1 MKQIMSQIE
10 TNNFIEENVLSDKQE
25 KHLKTIITRFP
36 PEPNGY
42 LHIGHAKAM
51 AISFLTAKKFGGYT
65 NLRMDDTNPAK
76 ENMEFVDNI
85 KQDVQWLGFKWKH
98 FKYASSYYK
107 RFYKDAI
114 KLIKA
119 GKAYVCDLSA
129 EQIKETRGTLT
140 QAGTN
145 SPFRERSVEENLDL
159 FKRMKKGE
167 FNDGDKVLR
176 AKIDMTSS
184 NMNMRDPVLYRITR
198 QHHFKTKN
206 SWLIYPMYDYAH
218 PLSDAY
224 EGITHSLCDV
234 SFEDHRPLY
243 DWVVTAAG
251 YVGSKKPRQIEFAK
265 LNVENAIL
273 GKRHIRKLIEL
284 GLVQGFDDPR
294 LLTIKGMRRRGY
306 SAEAIV
312 DFVTRV
318 GVSKADNLVEFA
330 YLEHCVRDDLNK
342 HAIRIMAVIN
352 PIKVI
357 ITNYAQGRK
366 EEIEIENNPN
376 NKKDGSHTCTF
387 EREIYIEREDFMEEA
402 PKNFYRLTLNGYVR
416 LKGAYIIKC
425 EEVIKDEQGEIKE
438 LRCVFVP
445 NSKSG
450 NDNSG
455 IKVKGTIQWV
465 NANNCVTANIHHYTA
480 LINEGQQFN
489 GENLEEIFNR
499 NSMQIINNAKIEPYV
514 LKVAKQKQMQ
524 FIRNGYYILDS
535 NNHTD
540 TLTYINT
547 VNLKDSY
554 KPQV

>member
-1 MKQIMSQIE
+1 MNKIE
-10 TNNFIEENVLSDKQE
+10 TNNFIEEFVLSDKEE

-76 ENMEFVDNI
+76 ENMEFVNSI
-85 KQDVQWLGFKWKH
+85 KKDVEWLGFKWKH
-98 FKYASSYYK
+98 FKFASSYYK

-114 KLIKA
+114 KLIKS

-129 EQIKETRGTLT
+129 EEIRQTRGTLT
-140 QAGTN
+140 QPGTN

-159 FKRMKKGE
+159 FKRMRKGE
-167 FNDGDKVLR
+167 FNDGEKVLR
-176 AKIDMTSS
+176 AKIDIASS

-206 SWLIYPMYDYAH
+206 AWLIYPMYDYAH

-234 SFEDHRPLY
+234 TFEDHRPLY
-243 DWVVTAAG
+243 DWVVTECG
-251 YVGSKKPRQIEFAK
+251 FVGSKKPRQIEFAK
-265 LNVENAIL
+265 LNVENTIL

-318 GVSKADNLVEFA
+318 GVSKADNMVEFA
-330 YLEHCVRDDLNK
+330 YLEHCVREDLNK
-342 HAIRIMAVIN
+342 HATRIMAVIN
-352 PIKVI
+352 PLKVVI
-357 ITNYAQGRK
+357 NNYALGRK

-402 PKNFYRLTLNGYVR
+402 PKSFHRLTLNGFVR

-425 EEVIKDEQGEIKE
+425 DEVIKNNEGEIIE
-438 LRCVFVP
+438 LHCSYVN

-465 NANNCVTANIHHYTA
+465 NANNCVNANIHNYFS
-480 LINEGQQFN
+480 LIKEGQQFN
-489 GENLEEIFNR
+489 GENLEEIFNH
-499 NSMQIINNAKIEPYV
+499 NSFQEIKDAKIEPYV
-514 LKVAKQKQMQ
+514 LKVTKNKPMQ
-524 FIRNGYYILDS
+524 FLRNGYFVLDS
-535 NNHTD
+535 VNQTD
-540 TLTYINT
+540 TPIFINT

-554 KPQV
+554 KPK

>member
-1 MKQIMSQIE
+1 MNKIE
-10 TNNFIEENVLSDKQE
+10 TNNFIEEFVLSDKEE

-76 ENMEFVDNI
+76 ENMEFVNSI
-85 KQDVQWLGFKWKH
+85 KKDVEWLGFKWKH
-98 FKYASSYYK
+98 FKFASSYYK

-114 KLIKA
+114 KLIKS

-129 EQIKETRGTLT
+129 EEIRQTRGTLT
-140 QAGTN
+140 QPGTN
-145 SPFRERSVEENLDL
+145 SPFRERSIEENLDL
-159 FKRMKKGE
+159 FKRMRKGE
-167 FNDGDKVLR
+167 FNDGEKVLR
-176 AKIDMTSS
+176 AKIDIASS

-206 SWLIYPMYDYAH
+206 AWLIYPMYDYAH

-234 SFEDHRPLY
+234 TFEDHRPLY
-243 DWVVTAAG
+243 DWVVTECG
-251 YVGSKKPRQIEFAK
+251 FVGSKKPRQIEFAK
-265 LNVENAIL
+265 LNVENTIL

-318 GVSKADNLVEFA
+318 GVSKADNMVEFA
-330 YLEHCVRDDLNK
+330 YLEHCVREDLNK
-342 HAIRIMAVIN
+342 HATRIMAVIN
-352 PIKVI
+352 PLKVVI
-357 ITNYAQGRK
+357 NNYALGRK

-402 PKNFYRLTLNGYVR
+402 PKSFHRLTLNGFVR

-425 EEVIKDEQGEIKE
+425 DEVIKNNEGEIIE
-438 LRCVFVP
+438 LHCSYVN

-465 NANNCVTANIHHYTA
+465 NANNCVNANIHNYFS
-480 LINEGQQFN
+480 LIKEGQQFN
-489 GENLEEIFNR
+489 GENLEEIFNH
-499 NSMQIINNAKIEPYV
+499 NSFQEIKDAKIEPYV
-514 LKVAKQKQMQ
+514 LKATKNKPMQ
-524 FIRNGYYILDS
+524 FLRNGYFVLDS
-535 NNHTD
+535 VNQTD
-540 TLTYINT
+540 TPIFINT

-554 KPQV
+554 KPK